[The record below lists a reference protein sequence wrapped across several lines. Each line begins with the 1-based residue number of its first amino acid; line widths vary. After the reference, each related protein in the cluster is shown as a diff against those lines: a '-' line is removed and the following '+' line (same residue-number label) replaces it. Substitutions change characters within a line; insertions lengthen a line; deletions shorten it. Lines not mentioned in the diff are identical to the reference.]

1 MEVAIIRGS
10 TKETRA
16 AILKSA
22 MEVFLEVGY
31 QEASMRKI
39 AARAGITAGA
49 IYKHFSG
56 KEEMFDEIFEESG
69 RKLMEVTES
78 RIGIDFT
85 AMSDDELLNVLY
97 SRVSVQIFDMLEG
110 DMQLFHMLLKN
121 DSGKCLEKFRSIYI
135 ERSAGFAIKYYD
147 ELYKRGIATRKLSE
161 RTVYMLSLAEFSMVC
176 EIIAD
181 DTCQSEITSGC
192 HVLISENDD
201 TSYRRKENGKKENRK
216 RLCPGNSSSST
227 VRKKACHGDVS
238 GKL

>member
-1 MEVAIIRGS
+1 
-10 TKETRA
+10 
-16 AILKSA
+16 
-22 MEVFLEVGY
+22 
-31 QEASMRKI
+31 MRKI
-39 AARAGITAGA
+39 AARAGISAGA

-78 RIGIDFT
+78 MIGIDFT

-181 DTCQSEITSGC
+181 DTCQSEITPEMKIAFMEAMN
-192 HVLISENDD
+192 VLLHGIEA
-201 TSYRRKENGKKENRK
+201 ELQIGKTPDNQDK
-216 RLCPGNSSSST
+216 
-227 VRKKACHGDVS
+227 
-238 GKL
+238 

>member
-56 KEEMFDEIFEESG
+56 KEE
-69 RKLMEVTES
+69 VTECM
-78 RIGIDFT
+78 IGIDFT

-181 DTCQSEITSGC
+181 DTCQSGITPEMKIAFMEAMN
-192 HVLISENDD
+192 VLLHGIEA
-201 TSYRRKENGKKENRK
+201 ELQIGKTPDNQDK
-216 RLCPGNSSSST
+216 
-227 VRKKACHGDVS
+227 
-238 GKL
+238 

>member
-1 MEVAIIRGS
+1 MEVTIIRES

-31 QEASMRKI
+31 QEASMRRI

-56 KEEMFDEIFEESG
+56 KDEIFEESG

-78 RIGIDFT
+78 MIGIDFT

-97 SRVSVQIFDMLEG
+97 SRISVHIFDMLEG

-121 DSGKCLEKFRSIYI
+121 D
-135 ERSAGFAIKYYD
+135 
-147 ELYKRGIATRKLSE
+147 
-161 RTVYMLSLAEFSMVC
+161 
-176 EIIAD
+176 
-181 DTCQSEITSGC
+181 
-192 HVLISENDD
+192 
-201 TSYRRKENGKKENRK
+201 
-216 RLCPGNSSSST
+216 
-227 VRKKACHGDVS
+227 
-238 GKL
+238 

>member
-69 RKLMEVTES
+69 RMLMEVTES
-78 RIGIDFT
+78 MIGTGFT
-85 AMSDDELLNVLY
+85 AMSDDELLKVLY

-135 ERSAGFAIKYYD
+135 ERSSSFAIKYYD

-181 DTCQSEITSGC
+181 DSCQSGVTAEMKTAFMEAMN
-192 HVLISENDD
+192 VLLHGIEAELQIGRAPDD
-201 TSYRRKENGKKENRK
+201 RDRI
-216 RLCPGNSSSST
+216 
-227 VRKKACHGDVS
+227 
-238 GKL
+238 